1 MDPKVATELEY
12 FRNVPWCAR
21 HLDRDDLL
29 VLPIIRTPPGTAADG
44 AKAGASDFFFLK
56 TLNTPETIAHLAAVA
71 VVPSSSGGPSPKKN
85 MQPIDEVSV
94 FLAIGTG
101 VMGFKGMA
109 HGAFLAGIFD
119 FSFIIKLGTEGPG
132 AAVMKPPPVVTA
144 SMNIRY
150 RAPLRVD
157 PDGGKLS
164 HMRIVIKTKSRQEK
178 PAKRLVFEAAIDC
191 DGVVVATAEAV
202 YVEPRPR
209 L

>member
-1 MDPKVATELEY
+1 M
-12 FRNVPWCAR
+12 
-21 HLDRDDLL
+21 

-44 AKAGASDFFFLK
+44 AKAGPSDFFFLR
-56 TLNTPETIAHLAAVA
+56 TLNTPETIAHLAAIA
-71 VVPSSSGGPSPKKN
+71 AIPDSGPSANK
-85 MQPIDEVSV
+85 QPIGEVSV
-94 FLAIGTG
+94 FLAVGSG

-109 HGAFLAGIFD
+109 HGAFLAGILD
-119 FSFIIKLGTEGPG
+119 LAFIIKLGTEGAG

-157 PDGGKLS
+157 PDSAKLS
-164 HMRIVIKTKSRQEK
+164 HMRIVVKTKSRQEK
-178 PAKRLVFEAAIDC
+178 PMKRLVFEATIDC

-202 YVEPRPR
+202 YVEPRQR